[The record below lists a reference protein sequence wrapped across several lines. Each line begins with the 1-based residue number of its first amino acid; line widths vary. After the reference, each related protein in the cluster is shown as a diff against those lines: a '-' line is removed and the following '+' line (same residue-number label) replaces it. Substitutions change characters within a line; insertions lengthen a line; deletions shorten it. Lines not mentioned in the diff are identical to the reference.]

1 MQFQSSLNL
10 WTNSMYQMP
19 RHLQFTWQM
28 IPMKEV
34 RLIWNSEVPLPEG
47 IWLSRD
53 WIPFSRNPHQLKFS
67 FMCEQ
72 EDVCNKLKIEMKEVS
87 EQKLGNLIQ
96 IAQLLLSSV
105 LMIWMYQPMDII
117 IILVCHFLYNVW
129 IYHGFSWL
137 DRVFIWSFIS

>member
-1 MQFQSSLNL
+1 
-10 WTNSMYQMP
+10 
-19 RHLQFTWQM
+19 
-28 IPMKEV
+28 MKEV
-34 RLIWNSEVPLPEG
+34 RLIWNSEIPLPEG

-105 LMIWMYQPMDII
+105 LMI
-117 IILVCHFLYNVW
+117 
-129 IYHGFSWL
+129 
-137 DRVFIWSFIS
+137 

>member
-1 MQFQSSLNL
+1 
-10 WTNSMYQMP
+10 MYQRP
-19 RHLQFTWQM
+19 KHLQFTLQM

-87 EQKLGNLIQ
+87 EQNVIHIAEFLFCPHNLSVPTNRYHCPFS
-96 IAQLLLSSV
+96 LSLS
-105 LMIWMYQPMDII
+105 
-117 IILVCHFLYNVW
+117 
-129 IYHGFSWL
+129 
-137 DRVFIWSFIS
+137 